1 MFYFSLIFII
11 CFLASILTGLLGIG
25 GGILIIPAFLFI
37 APLSSVDFSIHYIV
51 GVSAQCILI
60 NSLFA
65 LYYKRTSSFIPLK
78 HILVYGL
85 SLIPG
90 TLLGSF
96 IQNKIHEPSILLIY
110 ILIFISSFYLTNKN
124 PKNSNNPN
132 NSSTN
137 EWSLPLIS
145 KNKFILISFL
155 FFTIGVLSSIV
166 GIGGAIFYIVILK
179 YFYRLSIKDLV
190 PTSTVL
196 ILISSLFMVVENLYL
211 QEDLSCSLLPLI
223 LISSMMGVYV
233 GTRLY
238 RKFSPSMI
246 HLTFNVV
253 MVLSLIRVIVSFV
266 QSLG

>member
-37 APLSSVDFSIHYIV
+37 APLSTVDFSIHYIV

-65 LYYKRTSSFIPLK
+65 LYYKRTSRFIPLN

-90 TLLGSF
+90 TLLGSI
-96 IQNKIHEPSILLIY
+96 IQNRINDSWILLIY

-124 PKNSNNPN
+124 PKNP
-132 NSSTN
+132 NSSSPD

-145 KNKFILISFL
+145 KNKFIFISFL

-196 ILISSLFMVVENLYL
+196 ILISSLFMVVENIYL
-211 QEDLSCSLLPLI
+211 QEDLSLSLLPLI

-253 MVLSLIRVIVSFV
+253 MVLSLVRVLISFV
-266 QSLG
+266 KSLS